1 MFPAKIWVA
10 GGLLIICSTVAETKQ
25 SKHGTGGTVM
35 FDGKWDAK
43 EATECWVIKNRK
55 NGNVV
60 FSYRTHRGN
69 EKKALFTAAKYAE
82 EALNKYIRN
91 PENYYISII

>member
-1 MFPAKIWVA
+1 
-10 GGLLIICSTVAETKQ
+10 
-25 SKHGTGGTVM
+25 M

-60 FSYRTHRGN
+60 ISNRTQRRT

-91 PENYYISII
+91 PEDYYISII

>member
-1 MFPAKIWVA
+1 
-10 GGLLIICSTVAETKQ
+10 
-25 SKHGTGGTVM
+25 M

-82 EALNKYIRN
+82 EALNNYIRN

>member
-1 MFPAKIWVA
+1 
-10 GGLLIICSTVAETKQ
+10 
-25 SKHGTGGTVM
+25 M

-69 EKKALFTAAKYAE
+69 EKKALFTAAKYA
-82 EALNKYIRN
+82 
-91 PENYYISII
+91 